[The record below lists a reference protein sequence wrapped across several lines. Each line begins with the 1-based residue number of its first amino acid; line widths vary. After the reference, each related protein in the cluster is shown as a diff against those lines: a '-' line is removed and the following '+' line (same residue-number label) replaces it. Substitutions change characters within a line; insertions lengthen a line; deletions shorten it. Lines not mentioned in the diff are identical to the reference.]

1 LLILKINHLDAD
13 AGTNLW
19 YKGRVTV
26 GIVVQNLYRV
36 GNRWKFRKVVPQ
48 KLRPFVAGQL
58 TEFVRWLGQGE
69 QQTAEI
75 IKNHASA
82 LSECEALLDVARKRA
97 EGRYDDLTAEVI
109 AHLITIARTDILLE
123 DEDERFDE
131 EADHLFAGVRH
142 QLGSVPGSSS
152 NRDTDRR
159 WNKRQE
165 TLEGLLMDFR
175 HDYARGNIGPAV
187 TSEAEDL
194 CLSQGLHPDLNGLS
208 FRRLCKAY
216 LMMSIEIIEAQLE
229 RQAGKIVATPAPP
242 KAQSVQLV
250 AAEGNTLRQM
260 AEKKLGAVKRSGAT
274 SEATETALKLFE
286 GVYGDRVMS
295 SITRREVAEWIF
307 LLQQKPAK
315 PEKKHAKL
323 GLKELVDV
331 YKDRNDVA
339 RLSGK
344 SINGHVG
351 HLNAIWNF
359 ARKHGFV
366 DRSLDNPFSEQRV
379 EEVIP
384 EAKEGFTP
392 TQLQA
397 IFNTPVFT
405 AGERPAQGRGE
416 AAFWIPLLLLTYG
429 TRPEEMCQLL
439 VSDIYQD
446 EESGLW
452 CLKIT
457 DEGDHPVKGSRQIKS
472 NRNKVVRR
480 SLPITEALEKLGFID
495 YVTGL
500 KAAGQTALFPLLTL
514 KGGYLYENFGRWWGE
529 YLREHKAIPEAGNKP
544 LRGFRDAWTTAAS
557 KSGLSEEER
566 EWIQGHYMSK
576 GRTSN
581 RRYGIRNFGY
591 RLNEITYKGLDL
603 SRVTNIGK

>member
-1 LLILKINHLDAD
+1 
-13 AGTNLW
+13 
-19 YKGRVTV
+19 V

-48 KLRPFVAGQL
+48 KLRPFVDGQL
-58 TEFVRWLGQGE
+58 TEFVRWLGQGD

-75 IKNHASA
+75 IKNHAAA

-97 EGRYDDLTAEVI
+97 EGRYDELTAEVI
-109 AHLITIARTDILLE
+109 AHLIAVARTDILLE
-123 DEDERFDE
+123 DEDDRFDE
-131 EADHLFAGVRH
+131 EADHLFAGVGR
-142 QLGSVPGSSS
+142 QLSTVPDSSS
-152 NRDTDRR
+152 NPDADRR
-159 WNKRQE
+159 WNNRQD
-165 TLEGLLMDFR
+165 TLEGLLADFR
-175 HDYARGNIGPAV
+175 HDYARGAIGPAV

-194 CLSQGLHPDLNGLS
+194 CLSQGLYPDLNGLG

-216 LMMSIEIIEAQLE
+216 LMMSIEVIEAQME

-242 KAQSVQLV
+242 KAQSVQEV
-250 AAEGNTLRQM
+250 AAEGDMLRKM

-274 SEATETALKLFE
+274 SEATETALRLFE
-286 GVYGDRVMS
+286 SVYGDRVMNT
-295 SITRREVAEWIF
+295 ITRREVAEWIF

-315 PEKKHAKL
+315 PETKHAKL
-323 GLKELVDV
+323 GLEELVAV
-331 YKDRNDVA
+331 YKGRDGVA

-379 EEVIP
+379 EELVP

-392 TQLQA
+392 AQLQA

-405 AGERPAQGRGE
+405 AGERPVQGRGE

-439 VSDIYQD
+439 TGDVYEDD
-446 EESGLW
+446 ESGLW

-480 SLPITEALEKLGFID
+480 SLPITEALKRLGFID
-495 YVTGL
+495 YVKGL
-500 KAAGQTALFPLLTL
+500 KEGGETALFPLLTL

-557 KSGLSEEER
+557 RSGITEEER
-566 EWIQGHYMSK
+566 EWIQGHYVSK

-581 RRYGIRNFGY
+581 RRYGVRDFGHK
-591 RLNEITYKGLDL
+591 LDQISYKGLDL
-603 SRVTNIGK
+603 GRLVKPDAGRQRHTAG